1 MPFKS
6 KAQMEKFFAMEK
18 RGEIP
23 KGTAKRWAE
32 ETPNIKKLP
41 EKKGEKSGKKESKEK
56 SSTGKRKKVQR
67 VKRRVRGK
75 GSK

>member
-6 KAQMEKFFAMEK
+6 KAQMKKFFAMEK

-23 KGTAKRWAE
+23 PGTAERWAE

-41 EKKGEKSGKKESKEK
+41 KKKKKGGKK
-56 SSTGKRKKVQR
+56 KK
-67 VKRRVRGK
+67 
-75 GSK
+75 

>member
-6 KAQMEKFFAMEK
+6 KAQMKSFCYGK

-23 KGTAKRWAE
+23 KGTAERWAE
-32 ETPNIKKLP
+32 ETPDIKKLP
-41 EKKGEKSGKKESKEK
+41 EKKGENSGKKEGKEK

-67 VKRRVRGK
+67 VKRRVGGK
-75 GSK
+75 GSE

>member
-6 KAQMEKFFAMEK
+6 KAQMKKFFAMEK

-32 ETPNIKKLP
+32 HTRNIKKLP
-41 EKKGEKSGKKESKEK
+41 KRVRTK
-56 SSTGKRKKVQR
+56 KRK
-67 VKRRVRGK
+67 VKGRRKFTYKKKRIYG
-75 GSK
+75 

>member
-6 KAQMEKFFAMEK
+6 KAQMKKFFAMEK

-41 EKKGEKSGKKESKEK
+41 EKKGENSGKKEGKEK

-67 VKRRVRGK
+67 VKRRVGGK
-75 GSK
+75 GSE